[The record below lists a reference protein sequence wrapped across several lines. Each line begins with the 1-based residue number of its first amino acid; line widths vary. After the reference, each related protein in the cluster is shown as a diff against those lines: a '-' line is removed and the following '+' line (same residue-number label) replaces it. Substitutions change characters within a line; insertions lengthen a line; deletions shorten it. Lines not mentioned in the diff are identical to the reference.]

1 MSPKEL
7 LYLEDALGH
16 EQFLKTQCQQA
27 AQALQNPQLKQCVSQ
42 LEEKHAQ
49 LFQKLYGLMSGGKP
63 MNADKEIME
72 NLLNTVKGV
81 CDLYM
86 HGTIE
91 SSTQNVHA
99 AFDEA
104 LEESLCMQNEIYNQ
118 MSQQGWYPMEQAPQ
132 QQIDKVRNKFANA

>member
-1 MSPKEL
+1 
-7 LYLEDALGH
+7 
-16 EQFLKTQCQQA
+16 
-27 AQALQNPQLKQCVSQ
+27 
-42 LEEKHAQ
+42 
-49 LFQKLYGLMSGGKP
+49 

-91 SSTQNVHA
+91 SATQNVHN

-118 MSQQGWYPMEQAPQ
+118 MSRQGWYPTEQAPR
-132 QQIDKVRNKFANA
+132 QQIDKVRNKFASA